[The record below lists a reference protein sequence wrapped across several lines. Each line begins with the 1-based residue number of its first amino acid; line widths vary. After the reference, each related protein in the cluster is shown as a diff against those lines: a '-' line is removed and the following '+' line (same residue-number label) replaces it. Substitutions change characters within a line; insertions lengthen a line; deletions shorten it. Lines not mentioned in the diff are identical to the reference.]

1 MNPKQMEVK
10 KVQCQKEMASRSII
24 LFLSLL
30 LSTLSFGK
38 PSWKLVEVEDQAEG
52 KEEDLPEK
60 KENQEAGDEKDPDV
74 EDDQDG
80 KDYRRVIK

>member
-10 KVQCQKEMASRSII
+10 KVQFQKQMASRSII

-52 KEEDLPEK
+52 KEEDLPE
-60 KENQEAGDEKDPDV
+60 
-74 EDDQDG
+74 
-80 KDYRRVIK
+80 

>member
-52 KEEDLPEK
+52 KEEDLPKK
-60 KENQEAGDEKDPDV
+60 KENQGAGDEKDPDV